1 MLNYIAIRLLLMV
14 FTIFGVLTVT
24 FAIIQFVPG
33 GPVER
38 MMAQVQGTGAG
49 ASESGGGSLDAA
61 ARFGVQGFD
70 PAIRKEFE
78 HAFGLDKPWY
88 ERYGKLLV
96 DYARFDFGRS
106 FFSKIPVSQLI
117 REKLPVSISLGLW
130 MTILSY
136 VISIPLGIRKAVK
149 DGSTFDIGTSF
160 VVSVGFAIPSFLWG
174 VLLATL
180 LAGAYFPIFPLRGLT
195 SENFDQLSTPG
206 KIGDYL
212 WHVALPVIALTLGSF
227 ATITALTKNSFLD
240 EINKSYVL
248 TARMKGLSE
257 RGVLYGHMF
266 RNSMMIVIAGFP
278 GAFVGAF
285 LGGSLLIE
293 NIFSLNGLGRMS
305 FDAVI
310 ARDYPIVF
318 ANIYIYALIG
328 VVVNLLSDLTYTW
341 VDPRIDFERREV

>member
-1 MLNYIAIRLLLMV
+1 MLRYVAIRLVLMI
-14 FTIFGVLTVT
+14 FTIFGVLSVT
-24 FAIIQFVPG
+24 FVIVQFVPG

-38 MMAQVQGTGAG
+38 MIAQAQGSGAT
-49 ASESGGGSLDAA
+49 ESGTSGLDASS
-61 ARFGVQGFD
+61 RFGVQGFD

-78 HAFGLDKPWY
+78 HEFGLDKPWY
-88 ERYGKLLV
+88 QRFAKLIS

-106 FFSKIPVSQLI
+106 FFSKIPVSRLI
-117 REKLPVSISLGLW
+117 VEKLPVSISLGLW

-136 VISIPLGIRKAVK
+136 AISVPLGIRKAVR
-149 DGSTFDIGTSF
+149 DGSRLDIATSF
-160 VVSVGFAIPSFLWG
+160 LVSVGFAIPSFLWA

-180 LAGAYFPIFPLRGLT
+180 FCGAYFPIFPLRGLT
-195 SENFDQLSTPG
+195 SENFDQLSLLG
-206 KIGDYL
+206 KVGDYL
-212 WHVALPVIALTLGSF
+212 WHVAMPVTALTLGSF

-248 TARMKGLSE
+248 TARMKGLTE

-305 FDAVI
+305 YEAVM

-318 ANIYIYALIG
+318 ANIYVYALIG
-328 VVVNLLSDLTYTW
+328 VVVNLVSDLTYNW
-341 VDPRIDFERREV
+341 VDPRVDFERREV